1 MLSSL
6 NRSKNIKLLFLV
18 PALAGLALAGQ
29 QIDQFEVASIK
40 PERSSGEVMY
50 FKFDHGRVVAKNV
63 SLAVLIC
70 ESFQGIHD
78 EDQILNAPKWLFSET
93 YSLEAKPETPDPDEK
108 ENVAIAKT
116 QARLRLLLADRFQ
129 LKTHPATR
137 EVKGYALTI
146 ARQGAKFL
154 NTRAPDNA
162 PSRPNIAFSQGH
174 LAGPTISTAYLAN
187 WLART
192 LRAPVSDKTGLTG
205 WYTMD
210 LTFAQEAADDGPS
223 LFTALKEQLGLQL
236 VPEKQTGP
244 VLVIDHAE
252 RPSPN

>member
-6 NRSKNIKLLFLV
+6 NRSKNIKILFLV
-18 PALAGLALAGQ
+18 LTLAAQ
-29 QIDQFEVASIK
+29 QIDPFEVASIK

-70 ESFQGIHD
+70 ESFEGIHD
-78 EDQILNAPKWLFSET
+78 EDQILNAPKWLFSES
-93 YSLEAKPETPDPDEK
+93 YSLEAKPETPDEP
-108 ENVAIAKT
+108 ENIAKT

-129 LKTHPATR
+129 LKTHPDTR

-146 ARQGAKFL
+146 AKQGAKFL

-162 PSRPNIAFSQGH
+162 PSRPNIAFSLGH

-187 WLART
+187 WLGRT

-205 WYTMD
+205 WYSMD
-210 LTFAQEAADDGPS
+210 LTFAQEAADEGPS

-252 RPSPN
+252 HPSPN

>member
-6 NRSKNIKLLFLV
+6 NRSTNIKLLFL
-18 PALAGLALAGQ
+18 AITLLAQ
-29 QIDQFEVASIK
+29 QIDPFEVASIR
-40 PERSSGEVMY
+40 PERSTGEVMY

-70 ESFQGIHD
+70 QSFEGIRD
-78 EDQILNAPKWLFSET
+78 EDQIQNAPNWLFSET
-93 YSLEAKPETPDPDEK
+93 FSLEAKPETPDPGEQDPL
-108 ENVAIAKT
+108 AIAKA

-129 LKTHPATR
+129 LKTHPDKR

-146 ARQGAKFL
+146 SKQGAKFL
-154 NTRAPDNA
+154 NARAPDNS
-162 PSRPNIAFSQGH
+162 PSRPFTAIGPGR
-174 LAGPTISTAYLAN
+174 LAGPTISTVYLAN
-187 WLART
+187 CHARA

-205 WYTMD
+205 WYKMD
-210 LTFAQEAADDGPS
+210 LTFAQEASDDGPS
-223 LFTALKEQLGLQL
+223 VFTALKEQLGLQL

-252 RPSPN
+252 HPSPN